1 MIQEY
6 IPGGGEAHFSY
17 AAVWDR
23 GRPVASLVARHT
35 RQYPMDFGSAS
46 TFVETIEHREIEAQA
61 FRFLADLRY
70 CGIAE
75 LEFKFDF
82 RDGRTKLLDV
92 NPRSW
97 TWIAL
102 GAAAGV
108 DFPWIVWQLALGESI
123 PRLHGKAGYAWTH
136 ASRDLLPAGRS
147 ILDGTLSL
155 AGHARSLLGP
165 LTFAAFAA
173 DDPWPAV
180 ADLPVMAGR
189 LLTRRFGRT
198 RIRRRRR
205 ASAARNRP
213 ATSM

>member
-1 MIQEY
+1 
-6 IPGGGEAHFSY
+6 
-17 AAVWDR
+17 
-23 GRPVASLVARHT
+23 
-35 RQYPMDFGSAS
+35 
-46 TFVETIEHREIEAQA
+46 
-61 FRFLADLRY
+61 
-70 CGIAE
+70 
-75 LEFKFDF
+75 
-82 RDGRTKLLDV
+82 
-92 NPRSW
+92 
-97 TWIAL
+97 
-102 GAAAGV
+102 
-108 DFPWIVWQLALGESI
+108 VWQLALGESI

-147 ILDGTLSL
+147 ILDGTLTL
-155 AGHARSLLGP
+155 ADHARSLFGP